1 MSHAMNPTRTNMET
15 SQETEANTAF
25 KHRAIMREIK
35 RIQKRSYQLM
45 MVKSTTL
52 PSAKLRNGNGNVYS
66 TGNVNTRSK
75 TSKYTYTFFLSQTAH
90 SRVLFGTYLYI
101 CLVFAGTLL
110 YMFPVFTVYCIYW
123 F

>member
-1 MSHAMNPTRTNMET
+1 MNPTRTNMET

-25 KHRAIMREIK
+25 KHRAIMRAIK

-66 TGNVNTRSK
+66 TGNVNTRSE
-75 TSKYTYTFFLSQTAH
+75 TRKYTYTFFLSQTAH

-101 CLVFAGTLL
+101 CLVFTGTLL